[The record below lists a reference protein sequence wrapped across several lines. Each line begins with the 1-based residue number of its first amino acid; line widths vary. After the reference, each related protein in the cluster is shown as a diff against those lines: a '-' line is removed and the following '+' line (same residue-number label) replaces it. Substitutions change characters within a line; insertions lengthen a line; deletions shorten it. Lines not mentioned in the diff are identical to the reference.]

1 MHNRHL
7 LFCLAIFLFGF
18 NQVKSQET
26 TARFKITNQ
35 KNETLSLVTV
45 VVVSIPDTI
54 HKQTKITDVN
64 GEVSFQL
71 LQSRPYLVKV
81 SSASYQSVEKKI
93 TITTDNPLYNI
104 ILQPSTTTLNNVV
117 VTATRPLTR
126 QEDDKTIVDPE
137 PIAATST
144 NAYEILEKTP
154 GVFVD
159 QDGNVYLSSMSPA
172 KIYINGREMKMSAA
186 DLATMLKNLPP
197 NTISKIEILRTPS
210 AKYDASGNGGIV
222 NIVLK
227 KGVKLGLT
235 GSVVAGMQQGDYGN
249 QFIGLNL
256 NSNTG
261 NKSSYLNLNYSRRNN
276 FERIKTDRLFAV
288 DSVLQQDA
296 ATKYPATNYFASYG
310 ISDSIGAKWFVDFA
324 GSVTYQTFDNTTQNK
339 NVISK
344 ISTNEIISN
353 SLNTVN
359 YNGNYLRLSNGI
371 TFSRKID
378 SLSEWSNDFYYAYD
392 RNRNNQKYNTNFY
405 SPGIFSTSGFG
416 SPDNDRYNFVYTSDL
431 RKKLQHRLTIEA
443 GVKASLLKFKSEAE
457 YFKMSNSVAIKDL
470 SRTNTFHYNENI
482 NAAYLQA
489 SKTFGKN
496 IILKTGARGENTNMD
511 GNQIVPYDTSFKL
524 RRTDLFPYVYLSKK
538 VMSIA
543 GYELRSY
550 LVARRTIVRPVYEQL
565 NPFPRYVD
573 QYLSEIGNPRLRP
586 QFTTNYEAN
595 ISVDERPLI
604 AIGVNDTKDIFNQV
618 VYSSDTSKRQ
628 SYRTYDNLG
637 KNKEWYLR
645 GMGAIPPGKKY
656 FFVVMAQYNHN
667 FYQGIYE
674 GKPLAFKKGTWTFFT
689 YHSLKLD
696 KRSQF
701 SMHGFIRLKGQQ
713 GFYELGSFGALNA
726 SINRQFLKQKLI
738 VTLSANDIFKTNK
751 NEFEINQGSIHAT
764 GIRQGDTR
772 RFGLNVRYSFGL
784 RKKEESNNI
793 FNLESTDKTN

>member
-7 LFCLAIFLFGF
+7 LLCLAIFLFGF
-18 NQVKSQET
+18 YQANAQET
-26 TARFKITNQ
+26 TVRFKIISQ
-35 KNETLSLVTV
+35 KSEPLSLATV
-45 VVVSIPDTI
+45 VVVSVPDTI
-54 HKQTKITDVN
+54 HKQTKITDAN

-71 LQSRPYLVKV
+71 LQSHPYLVKI
-81 SSASYQSVEKKI
+81 SSSSYQTVEKKL
-93 TITTDNPLYNI
+93 TITTDNPLFNI
-104 ILQPSTTTLNNVV
+104 TLQPASSTLSNVV
-117 VTATRPLTR
+117 VTTTRPLTR

-137 PIAATST
+137 PIAASST

-186 DLATMLKNLPP
+186 DLASMLKNLPP
-197 NTISKIEILRTPS
+197 NTISRIEILRTPS

-222 NIVLK
+222 NIVLR

-235 GSVVAGMQQGDYGN
+235 GSVVAGMQQGNYGN
-249 QFIGLNL
+249 RFIGLNL
-256 NSNTG
+256 NNNTG
-261 NKSSYLNLNYSRRNN
+261 KKSSYLNLNYSRRNN

-296 ATKYPATNYFASYG
+296 TTKYPASNYFASYG
-310 ISDSIGAKWFVDFA
+310 ISDSIGTKWFVDFA
-324 GSVTYQTFDNTTQNK
+324 GSVTYQTFDNSTDNK
-339 NVISK
+339 NIIRK

-353 SLNTVN
+353 SLNTVR

-378 SLSEWSNDFYYAYD
+378 SVSEWSNDFYYSYD
-392 RNRNNQKYNTNFY
+392 RNRNNQQYNTSFY
-405 SPGIFSTSGFG
+405 SPAILSTSGFG
-416 SPDNDRYNFVYTSDL
+416 SPDNDRNYFTFTSDL
-431 RKKLQHRLTIEA
+431 RKKLRHRLTIET

-457 YFKMSNSVAIKDL
+457 YFKTTNSGSAKDM
-470 SRTNTFHYNENI
+470 SRTNTFLYNENI

-489 SKTFGKN
+489 SKTFGRN
-496 IILKTGARGENTNMD
+496 VILKAGARVENTNMD
-511 GNQIVPYDTSFKL
+511 GHQLIPFDTSFSL
-524 RRTDLFPYVYLSKK
+524 HRTDLFPYVYLSKK

-573 QYLSEIGNPRLRP
+573 LYLSEVGNPRLRP
-586 QFTTNYEAN
+586 QFTNNYEAN

-618 VYSSDTSKRQ
+618 VYTSDTSTKQ

-645 GMGAIPPGKKY
+645 GMGAIPPGKRY

-667 FYQGIYE
+667 FYEGIYE
-674 GKPLAFKKGTWTFFT
+674 GKPLSFKKGTWTLFT

-701 SMHGFIRLKGQQ
+701 SLHGFIRLKGQQ

-738 VTLSANDIFKTNK
+738 VTMSAIDIFKTNK

-764 GIRQGDTR
+764 GLRQGDTQ
-772 RFGLNVRYSFGL
+772 RFGLNLRYNFGI

-793 FNLESTDKTN
+793 FNIDSPEKGN